1 MFAGFEPMLRVTSR
15 PEPIMDSPTIN
26 IRPPEDADEWHLARA
41 ILAEYGQSLG
51 VDLSFQRFDEEVAQ
65 LEARYCAPR
74 CAFLLAWVDGA
85 VAGCGALAPLPEECA
100 ANAAEMRRLY
110 VRPVFRRFGL
120 GRDMAQALMTLAVE
134 AGFDEMLLDTL
145 SDMAAARELYESL
158 GFEPTDPY
166 YFNPLPGAHYFRADL
181 RADALARWA

>member
-1 MFAGFEPMLRVTSR
+1 
-15 PEPIMDSPTIN
+15 MDPSAIELK
-26 IRPPEDADEWHLARA
+26 PPQDADEWHQARA
-41 ILAEYGQSLG
+41 ILREYGQSLG
-51 VDLSFQRFDEEVAQ
+51 VDLSFQAFDQEVAALQ
-65 LEARYCAPR
+65 ARYSAPR

-85 VAGCGALAPLPEECA
+85 VAGCAALSPLPEDCA

-120 GRDMAQALMTLAVE
+120 GRDLAQAIMALAVE
-134 AGFDEMLLDTL
+134 AGYDEMLLDTL

-166 YFNPLPGAHYFRADL
+166 YYNPLPGAHYFRADL
-181 RADALARWA
+181 GVEGMSRWL